1 MSENVDQ
8 TQIEALV
15 NSLPQ
20 LQQMLGVLM
29 EALGAE
35 IRMEL
40 REVDDYTID
49 YVIEMKFSTPDVVK
63 KILEA
68 SQR

>member
-1 MSENVDQ
+1 MSESVDQ